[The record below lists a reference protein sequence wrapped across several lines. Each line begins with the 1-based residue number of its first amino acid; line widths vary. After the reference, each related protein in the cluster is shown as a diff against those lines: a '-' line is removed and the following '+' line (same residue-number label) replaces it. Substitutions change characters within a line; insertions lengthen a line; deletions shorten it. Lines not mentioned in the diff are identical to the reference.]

1 MKVENI
7 EKKYYKL
14 KLCNFYEKHGKC
26 TKGDKC
32 NYAHG
37 KKELREIKKDDCING
52 KNCFKKDCKFNHP
65 EGWNYENNIK
75 ICEFFKN
82 GYCINEDNCKFRH
95 IKENE
100 IDKNNSDNIEIN
112 ENIDISNN
120 NFPSLKKNEN
130 SNKNLSEDETSS
142 NSIENIDF
150 KDNIQYFEINKDENI
165 NINKKNNLSSN
176 IEFFV
181 NGVEYNDENNMLNI
195 NEDINNVEV
204 EDLINN
210 LQNDFLEFSKK
221 IKTNIDETFIE
232 DKKIY
237 GINMKLELNKI
248 LSEINL
254 FKNNYQDMIN
264 KIN

>member
-1 MKVENI
+1 MQVENI

-14 KLCNFYEKHGKC
+14 KLCNFYEKYGKC

-37 KKELREIKKDDCING
+37 KNELREIKKENCING
-52 KNCFKKDCKFNHP
+52 KKCFKKDCKFNHP
-65 EGWNYENNIK
+65 RGWNYENNIK

-95 IKENE
+95 INE
-100 IDKNNSDNIEIN
+100 KDNSDDIEIK

-120 NFPSLKKNEN
+120 VVFPSLKENEN
-130 SNKNLSEDETSS
+130 HNIIKINKSLSEDETLPD
-142 NSIENIDF
+142 SI
-150 KDNIQYFEINKDENI
+150 ENI
-165 NINKKNNLSSN
+165 NINKSSPN

-181 NGVEYNDENNMLNI
+181 NGVEYNDKDNILNI
-195 NEDINNVEV
+195 NENINNTKV

-210 LQNDFLEFSKK
+210 LQNDFLEFSQK

-232 DKKIY
+232 DKHIY

-248 LSEINL
+248 ISEIEL